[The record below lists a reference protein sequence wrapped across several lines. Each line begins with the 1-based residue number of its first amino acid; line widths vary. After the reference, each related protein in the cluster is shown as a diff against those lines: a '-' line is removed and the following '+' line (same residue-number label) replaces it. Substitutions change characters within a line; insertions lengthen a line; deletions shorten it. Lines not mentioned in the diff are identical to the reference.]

1 MHGPV
6 ETCDCFVVIRMIY
19 SVRRR
24 SIQPHGPHW
33 DSVYQH
39 TLEGDQT
46 IASGCLSAAPLA
58 LAVVLTVA
66 APAPSPFLQKRGSSH
81 PRPQHRSHPV
91 PVSTHAIVG

>member
-1 MHGPV
+1 
-6 ETCDCFVVIRMIY
+6 MIY

-24 SIQPHGPHW
+24 SIQPHGLHR

-39 TLEGDQT
+39 ALEGDQT

-66 APAPSPFLQKRGSSH
+66 RSSAFAFSLEARQYPPTAPSAVLILFPCQ
-81 PRPQHRSHPV
+81 PMP
-91 PVSTHAIVG
+91 